1 MDLNMEDNPEPR
13 GAIVVGDGSF
23 GIHPVGASHYQP
35 QIEHLV
41 GGRTRMGYG
50 IEPGYHRALFAA
62 LLLPEPDNPYDKNTV
77 GVIIRNLTVGYLDRE
92 VAKDFIAA
100 LARDGLDR
108 AACRAAVC
116 GGWHRHSLDQDDDGL
131 FGVRLD
137 VVMPFRFR
145 APRI

>member
-1 MDLNMEDNPEPR
+1 MEDNPEPR

-23 GIHPVGASHYQP
+23 GIHAVGASHFQS
-35 QIEHLV
+35 QIEFLV
-41 GGRTRMGYG
+41 GGRNQMGYG
-50 IEPGYHRALFAA
+50 LEPSYNRALFAA

-77 GVIIRNLTVGYLDRE
+77 GVIIRKLTVGYLDRE
-92 VAKDFIAA
+92 AAKDFIAA
-100 LARDGLDR
+100 LTRDGLDR

-145 APRI
+145 APKI